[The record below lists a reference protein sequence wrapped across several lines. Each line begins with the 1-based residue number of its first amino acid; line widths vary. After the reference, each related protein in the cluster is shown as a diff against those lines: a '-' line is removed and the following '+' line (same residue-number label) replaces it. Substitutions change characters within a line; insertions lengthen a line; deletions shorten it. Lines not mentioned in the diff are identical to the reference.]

1 MKIRTL
7 EQKLLIAVTI
17 VVLTSGFLISFLVT
31 HRYSVSL
38 HEALIGEARYLTE
51 AIALEAADLILT
63 RDLVALQKLLDQQRQ
78 SNPSLAYLMVVDR
91 DRVLAHTFAAGVPE
105 DLIAANTPAP
115 DGAPQPRAILG
126 ETGEHILD
134 LAFPI
139 FHGRAGTLRVGYSES
154 GYRRQVNRLR
164 WQMAG
169 FTLLVLLVA
178 TAGGVLFI
186 RRITGPVKALA
197 QAVNQVDQ
205 GEIKVVVAV
214 QGDDE
219 VAGLA
224 RSFNQMVERLGAY
237 TSRLEQQ
244 TAELARAHDQTR
256 TFCRLVQEIGSM
268 HSLREIGRT
277 LIDRFLEIL
286 HADWVRLILVN
297 ELQAG
302 FFLISAEELRTELDP
317 AAVDRV
323 NAAIEA
329 MQTGANGRKA
339 VTGLG
344 AAPFVPPGWGRDNGS
359 FEAVLL
365 SHEQSPFGILL
376 LGCGAQCRC
385 GPREIELA
393 RTMAEQAAGVIR
405 RAILHEAEVQDLHN
419 RLECSAAFCGIV
431 GKDPTMQTVFKL
443 IEDIAPTDA
452 TVLIQGESGTGK
464 ELVARAIHQQS
475 LRGAG
480 PFVVINCSAYPATL
494 LESELFGHE
503 KGAFTGAN
511 RLKPGRFEQADG
523 GTVFLDE
530 IGEVPASAQIRLLR
544 VLQTQEFERL
554 GGTKTIQVNV
564 RILAATNRDLIEEV
578 KQGRFREDLFYR
590 LNVIPIRLP
599 SLAERQN
606 DIPLLARH
614 FLRRFSAAHSKP
626 VRTVAPEAM
635 RRLLEHPW
643 PGNVR
648 ELENSIE
655 HAVVLAKNDQ
665 IEPRDLPRAL
675 ERKAQPTS
683 TLSPN
688 PTLLDQE
695 RKVLEQAL
703 EQSNWNKKEAAKR
716 LGISRSTLYAKLT
729 RHRLRPAKAR

>member
-17 VVLTSGFLISFLVT
+17 VVLVSGFLISFLVT
-31 HRYSVSL
+31 RRYSEGL
-38 HEALIGEARYLTE
+38 HEALLGEAQYLSQ
-51 AIALEAADLILT
+51 AIALEAADLVLT

-91 DRVLAHTFAAGVPE
+91 DQALAHTFSTGVPE
-105 DLIAANTPAP
+105 DLIGANVAPP
-115 DGAPQPRAILG
+115 DGPPRARAILS
-126 ETGEHILD
+126 ETGEHLLD

-154 GYRRQVNRLR
+154 AYRRQVMRLR

-186 RRITGPVKALA
+186 RRITGPVTALA
-197 QAVNQVDQ
+197 QAVNRVDQ
-205 GEIKVVVAV
+205 GDLEVAVAV

-224 RSFNQMVERLGAY
+224 RSFNHMVERLHAH
-237 TSRLEQQ
+237 TSKLEQQ
-244 TAELARAHDQTR
+244 TAELALAHEQTSS
-256 TFCRLVQEIGSM
+256 FCRLVREIGSM
-268 HSLREIGRT
+268 QSLREIGRV
-277 LIDRFLEIL
+277 LIEHLQQVL
-286 HADWVRLILVN
+286 HADWVRLIVVN

-302 FFLISAEELRTELDP
+302 FFLISVDELRTEHD
-317 AAVDRV
+317 AAATSLVT
-323 NAAIEA
+323 AAIEA
-329 MQTGANGRKA
+329 MRTGANGRKA
-339 VTGLG
+339 VSGLG
-344 AAPFVPPGWGRDNGS
+344 AAPFVPPGWGRATGS
-359 FEAVLL
+359 LQTVLL
-365 SHEQSPFGILL
+365 SHEQSPFGVLL

-385 GPREIELA
+385 GPREMELA

-405 RAILHEAEVQDLHN
+405 RAILHEAEVQDLHH

-530 IGEVPASAQIRLLR
+530 IGEVPPSAQIRLLR

-554 GGTKTIQVNV
+554 GGTKTLQVNV

-665 IEPRDLPRAL
+665 IEPRDLPRPL
-675 ERKAQPTS
+675 QLKVQPNAAVTS
-683 TLSPN
+683 S

-695 RKVLEQAL
+695 RNVLEQAL

-716 LGISRSTLYAKLT
+716 LGISRSTLYAKLS
-729 RHRLRPAKAR
+729 RHRIQPAKSR